1 MGAEDTLYLK
11 KTPTIFRFGYSRKK
25 CKQGCWGYYFLKTP
39 PLNFSFFYFT
49 PSNSR
54 QSKAQPL
61 DITQNCIRSKSKD
74 QKQRPQEIPHYFLLV
89 IFGNST
95 LFLINPWKFH
105 MLFLWY
111 PWKCHILKLPCLDFF
126 WNSPF
131 VTLYHWKF
139 KTKWS
144 FTQGNSTNLCYT
156 HWNFHGQ
163 KPRPMEIPQYFLLIT
178 PRNSTSFLLTPEIS
192 TFYHFNTPGNSM
204 PSIPPVWNFSG
215 IAQYMYTLYR
225 SPITFYEHLITVVI
239 ALLGTTATPQ
249 KFCITSWRH
258 E

>member
-1 MGAEDTLYLK
+1 
-11 KTPTIFRFGYSRKK
+11 
-25 CKQGCWGYYFLKTP
+25 
-39 PLNFSFFYFT
+39 
-49 PSNSR
+49 
-54 QSKAQPL
+54 
-61 DITQNCIRSKSKD
+61 
-74 QKQRPQEIPHYFLLV
+74 
-89 IFGNST
+89 
-95 LFLINPWKFH
+95 

-126 WNSPF
+126 WNSPY

-139 KTKWS
+139 KTTCS

-178 PRNSTSFLLTPEIS
+178 PRNCTSFLLTPEIS

-225 SPITFYEHLITVVI
+225 SPITFHEHLIAVVI

-249 KFCITSWRH
+249 NSVLPPDIMSKVVQQFTYFRGCMCDILFCMQFVPFCLTGSIFQNCRLSKCSL
-258 E
+258 